1 MGPTA
6 AGKTGLAV
14 ELVER
19 LPCDIISVD
28 STMVYRGLDIGSA
41 KPEADILA
49 QAPHRLIDICDPATP
64 YSAAQ
69 FRRDALREIA
79 DITAAGRIPLLVGG
93 TMLYFHALVK
103 GLSPLPEANPE
114 VRAQLDAE
122 GRRRGWPA
130 MHRDLAAID
139 PQSAARIHPN
149 DTQRIQRALEVF
161 RLTGRTRSELFNA
174 PAVESF
180 PCQAIKLIVA
190 PADRSLLHRQIEQ
203 RFTAMLAQGL
213 VDETQALYNRGD
225 LGLEKPAI
233 RAVGYRQVW
242 EYLDGE
248 TDYDGMAERAVI
260 ATRQL
265 ARRQF
270 TWLRK
275 EQDARWFETGTADL
289 ADRVTRHLGE
299 VTGTFL

>member
-14 ELVER
+14 ELVKR

-49 QAPHRLIDICDPATP
+49 QAPHRLIDICDPADP

-69 FRRDALREIA
+69 FLRDALREIA

-114 VRAQLDAE
+114 LRAQLADE

-130 MHRDLAAID
+130 MHQDLVAID
-139 PQSAARIHPN
+139 PRSAARIHPN
-149 DTQRIQRALEVF
+149 DPQRIQRALEVF
-161 RLTGRTRSELFNA
+161 RLTGRTRSELFDA
-174 PAVESF
+174 PMVELF
-180 PCQAIKLIVA
+180 PCRATKLIVA
-190 PADRSLLHRQIEQ
+190 PTDRGLLHRQIEQ
-203 RFTAMLAQGL
+203 RFAQMLAQGL
-213 VDETQALYNRGD
+213 VQETQALYNKED
-225 LGLEKPAI
+225 LGLDKPAI

-242 EYLDGE
+242 EYLDGD
-248 TDYDGMAERAVI
+248 TDYDTMAERAVI

-275 EQDARWFETGTADL
+275 EQDAHWFETSDANL
-289 ADRVTRHLGE
+289 ADRVTRHLKE
-299 VTGTFL
+299 VAGIF